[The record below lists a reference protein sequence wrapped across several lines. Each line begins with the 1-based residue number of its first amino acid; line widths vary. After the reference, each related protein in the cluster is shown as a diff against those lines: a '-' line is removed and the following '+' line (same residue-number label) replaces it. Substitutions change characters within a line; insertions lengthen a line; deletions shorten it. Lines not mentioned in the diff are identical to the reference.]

1 MNDLIRKLG
10 IKPGQ
15 LVCMLDAPSE
25 SRDDL
30 RALIGQQ
37 AEVSILLER
46 DRCYDQI
53 LFWPQTLDGLVERFV
68 DLQHQIVPDGSVWAI
83 IPKKKFAAGRNIQFT
98 WEELQAAG
106 LQTDLVDNKIASV
119 SDQDYGTRFVIRKEH
134 RRKDQLC

>member
-37 AEVSILLER
+37 AEVSMLLER

-68 DLQHQIVPDGSVWAI
+68 DLQRQIVPDGSVWAI
-83 IPKKKFAAGRNIQFT
+83 ITINHSEIPSGQGSSYAQGWQEFYFT
-98 WEELQAAG
+98 PMQAYFSG
-106 LQTDLVDNKIASV
+106 L
-119 SDQDYGTRFVIRKEH
+119 
-134 RRKDQLC
+134 